1 MDATPTSNSET
12 PATRSGEQRV
22 RGARTESRA
31 SLSTWILVAAAVV
44 AILACMANGGSAASL
59 ALITLFTGAGL
70 LIVPPKNR
78 PPLVLAVCALLAVTA
93 AALAFL
99 PATLFGSLPEWR
111 WHLIEDWGFELP
123 ACITCQPAFTL
134 GGIVTLA
141 AACAWFFVL
150 VGLGMGESARR
161 AALRT
166 VTLGIYLIA
175 AMALVQK
182 LGWLDFG
189 WPLGLPHAA
198 EDLGPFANR
207 NHFSSLCAI
216 GCVLGAGM
224 TQDAHRKKSSL
235 VFLFGAGLL
244 LPFAGIV
251 INTSRAGLLL
261 FFIGLILWLT
271 TASLRHGLF
280 RIVALTFSM
289 ILCAVTVLLLFGGG
303 SGARLVTEGIGQSG
317 IGGRGVI
324 YEETFRFLMQS
335 PWIGIGLGNFDPL
348 FSLQHAIPITTAR
361 IIHPESDWL
370 WWWSEAGLLGV
381 LPLAFAL
388 VWLLR
393 HGFPR
398 PGSRKK
404 SRHHRQD
411 QRLRGV
417 SAIGLLLAA
426 LHGVFD
432 VPLHG
437 IGYASVVL
445 LLAACV
451 LPRRHQ
457 GSSPDLIGT
466 TAYRLAGLA
475 LICLGGAQF
484 LAAHG
489 QPALSDRTAL
499 KVRSGAIHLLASS
512 GRHQEALR
520 EVDKALSLAPLDWS
534 LHFQR
539 GLLRLQLRQP
549 AGAALEDFNRAR
561 ILEPNNANLRLE
573 EGRLWLEHQPSIA
586 IVPWR
591 ELLRLTRDPGY
602 YVQFIS
608 LARAHPEL
616 ASPIRLLAE
625 TPTLKAAYAVHG
637 APQELWQSALQD
649 LLTVDPQL
657 NQIDTDL
664 RLQLFHA
671 WQARGDRDQL
681 LAAIES
687 HPTWHEQVWPLL
699 AEEYA
704 RRSDF
709 EKAWNLQKTHAF
721 SMVPAATP
729 TDQNISQLERNFH
742 FNPLDTRLGVELYF
756 AQKRS
761 GQLPEARRT
770 LDRLLAQPNPPDFL
784 HQELAAL
791 HAEQGDFRQAYETMK
806 QAMAPKSR

>member
-1 MDATPTSNSET
+1 MDSSPTSDSESPT
-12 PATRSGEQRV
+12 TQSGGQRD
-22 RGARTESRA
+22 REAWSESKS
-31 SLSTWILVAAAVV
+31 SLSVRILVAAAVV
-44 AILACMANGGSAASL
+44 AILACMANGGSATSL

-70 LIVPPKNR
+70 LIAPPKVS
-78 PPLVLAVCALLAVTA
+78 PPLVPALCALLAVA
-93 AALAFL
+93 AAAMAFL
-99 PATLFGSLPEWR
+99 PATLFGPLPEWR
-111 WHLIEDWGFELP
+111 RHLIEDWGFELP
-123 ACITCQPAFTL
+123 ASITCQPAFTL

-141 AACAWFFVL
+141 VACAWFFL
-150 VGLGMGESARR
+150 LTGRGMGEPTRR

-166 VTLGIYLIA
+166 VTLGIYVIA

-224 TQDAHRKKSSL
+224 TQDAYRKKSSL

-261 FFIGLILWLT
+261 FFIGLTLWLT
-271 TASLRHGLF
+271 MASLRRGLF
-280 RIVALTFSM
+280 RKVALTFSL

-303 SGARLVTEGIGQSG
+303 SGARLVEQGIGQSG
-317 IGGRGVI
+317 LGGRGVI
-324 YEETFRFLMQS
+324 YEETFRLIMQS
-335 PWIGIGLGNFDPL
+335 PWIGFGLGNFDPL
-348 FSLQHAIPITTAR
+348 FSLQHDIPITTAR

-370 WWWSEAGLLGV
+370 WWWSEVGLLGV
-381 LPLAFAL
+381 LPLAFVL

-411 QRLRGV
+411 QRLRSV
-417 SAIGLLLAA
+417 AAIGLLLAA

-445 LLAACV
+445 LLAASV
-451 LPRRHQ
+451 LPRRRQ
-457 GSSPDLIGT
+457 GSSPGLIGT
-466 TAYRLAGLA
+466 TAFRLAGLA
-475 LICLGGAQF
+475 LLGLGTGQF
-484 LAAHG
+484 LAARG
-489 QPALSDRTAL
+489 QPVLSDRTAM
-499 KVRSGAIHLLASS
+499 KGRSATIRRLTSS
-512 GRHQEALR
+512 GRHQEALQQ
-520 EVDKALSLAPLDWS
+520 VDQALSQAPLDWS
-534 LHFQR
+534 LHYQR

-549 AGAALEDFNRAR
+549 SGAALEDFNRAR

-573 EGRLWLEHQPSIA
+573 EGRLWLEHQPSLA
-586 IVPWR
+586 IIPWR
-591 ELLRLTRDPGY
+591 ELLRRTRDPGY

-608 LARAHPEL
+608 LARAHPGL
-616 ASPIRLLAE
+616 AAPIRLLAE
-625 TPTLKAAYAVHG
+625 TPPLKAAYAIHG
-637 APQELWQSALQD
+637 APQEQWQSALED
-649 LLTVDPQL
+649 LLTMDPEL
-657 NQIDTDL
+657 KQIDPEL

-671 WQARGDRDQL
+671 WQARGDRDQFL
-681 LAAIES
+681 TEIES
-687 HPTWHEQVWPLL
+687 HPPWQEQAWSLI

-721 SMVPAATP
+721 SMVSAAAH
-729 TDQNISQLERNFH
+729 TDQNISQLERNFL
-742 FNPLDTRLGVELYF
+742 FNPTDTRLGVELYF
-756 AQKRS
+756 AQRRL

-770 LDRLLAQPNPPDFL
+770 LDRLLAQPNTPDFL

-791 HAEQGDFRQAYETMK
+791 YAEQGNFRLAYETMK
-806 QAMAPKSR
+806 QALVRKPQ